1 MKVVNQAVNFNAD
14 AKLLEF
20 IEKKLNKLEQYFDN
34 IIMADVFLKVENTS
48 DKDNKIVEIRL
59 EIPGN
64 DLIAKKKSSTFE
76 AAVDEAADS
85 LKRQIKKKKEKM
97 RPRKK

>member
-20 IEKKLNKLEQYFDN
+20 VDKKLNKLEQYFDN
-34 IIMADVFLKVENTS
+34 IIMADVFLKVEKTS
-48 DKDNKIVEIRL
+48 DKENKIAEIKL

-64 DLIAKKKSSTFE
+64 DLIAKKKAKTFE
-76 AAVDEAADS
+76 EAIDEATAS
-85 LKRQIKKKKEKM
+85 LKRQLMKKKEKL
-97 RPRKK
+97 RAH

>member
-20 IEKKLNKLEQYFDN
+20 IEKKLNKLDQYFDN

-48 DKDNKIVEIRL
+48 EKENKIAEIRL

-64 DLIAKKKSSTFE
+64 DLIAKKKAKSFE
-76 AAVDEAADS
+76 EAIDEVHDS
-85 LKRQIKKKKEKM
+85 LRRQLMKKKEKM
-97 RPRKK
+97 RSH

>member
-20 IEKKLNKLEQYFDN
+20 VDKKLNKLEQYFDN
-34 IIMADVFLKVENTS
+34 IIMADVFLKVEKTS
-48 DKDNKIVEIRL
+48 DKENKIAEIKL

-64 DLIAKKKSSTFE
+64 DLIAKKKAKTFE
-76 AAVDEAADS
+76 EAIDEAAAS
-85 LKRQIKKKKEKM
+85 LKRQLMKKKEKL
-97 RPRKK
+97 RAR